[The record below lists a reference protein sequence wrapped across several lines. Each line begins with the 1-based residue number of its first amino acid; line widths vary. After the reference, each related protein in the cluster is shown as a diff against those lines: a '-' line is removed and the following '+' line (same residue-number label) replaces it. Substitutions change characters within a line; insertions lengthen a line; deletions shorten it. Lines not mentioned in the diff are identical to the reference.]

1 MYVRS
6 NDDDFDDADDDA
18 ADVDDDKVVHRILVW
33 NYIIF
38 MNSISVYLS
47 TS

>member
-1 MYVRS
+1 MNVRS
-6 NDDDFDDADDDA
+6 TDDDFDDADDDEV
-18 ADVDDDKVVHRILVW
+18 DVDKIVNRILVW

-38 MNSISVYLS
+38 MNSISVYFS